1 MATEPSS
8 PATLDPLAAT
18 ADATERE
25 VTVEHKNKDRL
36 GQIKVGDDDVVE
48 IDAHLGHRV
57 QGDIVEAV
65 NPDGSVTYTKRVDAA
80 YQGGVE
86 VESKIASA
94 EVGVA
99 VGTQRQYQVTIPKGG
114 VGAVDPATM
123 TLERMAD
130 ADIPV
135 GTTLSVD
142 VAAYGSVELAGHY
155 KEIAA
160 EVDYR
165 RESGVGMAVEKT
177 GENRVRVTIGPR
189 DALDT
194 YGGAGLSFGGTDA
207 RLLLGLGYRDESSKF
222 KSAEFDLSTPD
233 GRKAYEQF
241 TRSGTVPD
249 QNSPDGKSVTGVR
262 TVETRENALDLSVK
276 FTAEVTAERR
286 RADGSVDEIA
296 IKSEN
301 EWSLAR
307 RGNSDVVIRNADGST
322 EIIGTRTLTGAL
334 VPDGSTEIRQKIDKY
349 GNREET
355 LVSKAGDTPWLTVT
369 GNYARD
375 GSGES
380 LRTETHGST
389 TVEVAKKFG
398 PRGVE
403 DTAERRYTITL
414 PADDAAALNAAFGKN
429 GQSGALAE
437 DGKNVVITLTE
448 AEAAQWQQMARDAGA
463 AMTTEQIRGNSA
475 IGAAVRDPKQT
486 PEQFIAELTS
496 GPHAHPR
503 EIARNLAGIAEHAGS
518 SPKYDKAGAVIETTP
533 IHKPLPGAVAPA
545 DAQDRAAQAPVAQT
559 PAAQAPTTQDRA
571 PQERGAPTPATP
583 TTATAHTAAD
593 RNHPDH
599 PLLQKTDA
607 GVREIDRG
615 IGKPWDGDSER
626 LSASAFKLAV
636 AMNCKPGDDIAVGLN
651 RQSSAHAAGALLMV
665 HRQGANASPDPSA
678 NFSAMPIGEALA
690 KPADQRLQEADA
702 IRQGQ
707 NAQTQR
713 QQAQQE
719 RAQEDVRPTR
729 APAAQ

>member
-8 PATLDPLAAT
+8 PTTLDPLAAT
-18 ADATERE
+18 ADAAARE
-25 VTVEHKNKDRL
+25 VGVEHKNKA
-36 GQIKVGDDDVVE
+36 GVGPVE
-48 IDAHLGHRV
+48 VHLGHSV

-65 NPDGSVTYTKRVDAA
+65 NPDGSVTYSKRVDSA
-80 YQGGVE
+80 YQAGAE
-86 VESKIASA
+86 AESKIASA

-99 VGTQRQYQVTIPKGG
+99 IGTNLQYQVTVPKSG
-114 VGAVDPATM
+114 VGAIDPRAL

-135 GTTLSVD
+135 GTTLSLD
-142 VAAYGSVELAGHY
+142 VAAYGSAELAGHY

-160 EVDYR
+160 EVDVR

-189 DALDT
+189 DALDV
-194 YGGAGLSFGGTDA
+194 YAGAGLSFGGTDA
-207 RLLLGLGYRDESSKF
+207 RLLLGLGYQDESSKF

-241 TRSGTVPD
+241 TRSGTVPE

-262 TVETRENALDLSVK
+262 TIETRENALDLSVK
-276 FTAEVTAERR
+276 FEAEIKGERP
-286 RADGSVDEIA
+286 RADGTVDEIA
-296 IKSEN
+296 VKSEN

-307 RGNSDVVIRNADGST
+307 RGSSDVVIHNADGSK
-322 EIIGTRTLTGAL
+322 EIIGTRTLTGPL
-334 VPDGSTEIRQKIDKY
+334 VPDGSTEIRQKIDKD

-355 LVSKAGDTPWLTVT
+355 LVSKNGDTPWLTVT
-369 GNYARD
+369 GKFAKD
-375 GSGES
+375 GSGETV
-380 LRTETHGST
+380 RTETHAGT
-389 TVEVAKKFG
+389 TVEVAKKLG
-398 PRGVE
+398 PGGVE

-414 PADDAAALNAAFGKN
+414 PADDAAALNAAFGRQ
-429 GQSGALAE
+429 GQPGAVAE
-437 DGKNVVITLTE
+437 DGKSVVITLTE

-463 AMTTEQIRGNSA
+463 AMTTNQIHGNSA
-475 IGAAVRDPKQT
+475 INSAVRDPNQT
-486 PEQFIAELTS
+486 TEQFIAELTS
-496 GPHAHPR
+496 GPQGHPR
-503 EIARNLAGIAEHAGS
+503 DTARNLAQIAEYAGS
-518 SPKYDKAGAVIETTP
+518 TPKYDKAGAQIETAP
-533 IHKPLPGAVAPA
+533 IHKPLPGTIGAG
-545 DAQDRAAQAPVAQT
+545 DAQDRAAQAP
-559 PAAQAPTTQDRA
+559 
-571 PQERGAPTPATP
+571 TPATP
-583 TTATAHTAAD
+583 TAATARTAAD

-651 RQSSAHAAGALLMV
+651 RQSNAHAAGALLMV

-678 NFSAMPIGEALA
+678 NFNAMPIGEALA

-702 IRQGQ
+702 LRQGQ
-707 NAQTQR
+707 NAPTQ

-719 RAQEDVRPTR
+719 RTQEDVRPTR